1 MFKIK
6 LQDFEGPF
14 DLLLYF
20 IKRDEIDIYNIPIAK
35 ISQEFLE
42 YITLMQMLDIEIAS
56 EFILMAASLLQIKA
70 EMLLRQN
77 DNIEEEILIDDDPR
91 LPLVEQL
98 IEYKKFKEASKF
110 LARRADEFQNHLY
123 RKVFDAEAK
132 SNENEVNYKNASLF
146 SLMNALNNI
155 IKRRNNELTRYHQVN
170 LFPVSIDEKKKEIIS
185 LIRRKS
191 RFSFFQFIRS
201 FTRIEIVVSFLA
213 ILEMART
220 NEITIIQQNFL
231 DDIIIMSNINL
242 N

>member
-42 YITLMQMLDIEIAS
+42 YINLMQMLDIEIAS
-56 EFILMAASLLQIKA
+56 EFILMAATLLQIKA
-70 EMLLRQN
+70 EMLLRQHEET
-77 DNIEEEILIDDDPR
+77 DEEIPLEDDPR

-110 LARRADEFQNHLY
+110 LSQQAEEFQNHLY
-123 RKVFDAEAK
+123 RRVFDADTK

-155 IKRRNNELTRYHQVN
+155 IKRRNSEISRYHQVN
-170 LFPVSIDEKKKEIIS
+170 LFPVSVDDKKKEIMS
-185 LIRRKS
+185 LVRRKS
-191 RFSFFQFIRS
+191 RFSFLNYIRTQ
-201 FTRIEIVVSFLA
+201 TRIEIVVSFLA
-213 ILEMART
+213 ILELARA
-220 NEITIIQQNFL
+220 NEITILQQNYL
-231 DDIIIMSNINL
+231 EDIVIMSNINL

>member
-42 YITLMQMLDIEIAS
+42 YIQLMQSLDIEVAS
-56 EFILMAASLLQIKA
+56 EFILMAATLLQIKA

-77 DNIEEEILIDDDPR
+77 EEAQEEIPIEDDPR
-91 LPLVEQL
+91 TPLVEQL
-98 IEYKKFKEASKF
+98 IEYKKFKEASKH
-110 LARRADEFQNHLY
+110 LAQKAEEFQYHLF
-123 RKVFDAEAK
+123 RRVFEADTK
-132 SNENEVNYKNASLF
+132 SNENEVNYKNATVF
-146 SLMNALNNI
+146 SLINAVNNL
-155 IKRRNNELTRYHQVN
+155 IKRRKTDLSRFHQVN
-170 LFPVSIDEKKKEIIS
+170 LFPISIDEKKKEIMN

-191 RFSFFQFIRS
+191 RFSFLQFIQFFS
-201 FTRIEIVVSFLA
+201 RIEIVVSFLA
-213 ILEMART
+213 ILELARASEVILLQK
-220 NEITIIQQNFL
+220 NYD
-231 DDIIIMSNINL
+231 DDIIIMSNLNL

>member
-42 YITLMQMLDIEIAS
+42 YINLMQMLDIEVAS
-56 EFILMAASLLQIKA
+56 EFILMATTLLQIKA

-77 DNIEEEILIDDDPR
+77 EETDDEIPIEDDPR

-110 LARRADEFQNHLY
+110 LSRQAEEYQNYLY
-123 RKVFDAEAK
+123 RRVFDADTK
-132 SNENEVNYKNASLF
+132 SNENEVNYKNATLY
-146 SLMNALNNI
+146 SLMNALNII
-155 IKRRNNELTRYHQVN
+155 IKRRNSEISKYHQVN
-170 LFPVSIDEKKKEIIS
+170 LFPVSIDDKKKEIIS
-185 LIRRKS
+185 LIRRRS
-191 RFSFFQFIRS
+191 RFSFFNYIRTQS
-201 FTRIEIVVSFLA
+201 RIEIVISFLA
-213 ILEMART
+213 ILELARA

-231 DDIIIMSNINL
+231 EDIVIMSNINL

>member
-42 YITLMQMLDIEIAS
+42 YLTLMQMLDIEVAS

-77 DNIEEEILIDDDPR
+77 DNMEEEISIDDDPR

-98 IEYKKFKEASKF
+98 IEYKKYKEASRF
-110 LARRADEFQNHLY
+110 LARQADEFQNHLY
-123 RKVFDAEAK
+123 RKVFDAETK
-132 SNENEVNYKNASLF
+132 LNENEVNYKNASLF
-146 SLMNALNNI
+146 SLMNALNTI
-155 IKRRNNELTRYHQVN
+155 IKRRNSDLTRYHQVN

-191 RFSFFQFIRS
+191 RFSFFHFIRT